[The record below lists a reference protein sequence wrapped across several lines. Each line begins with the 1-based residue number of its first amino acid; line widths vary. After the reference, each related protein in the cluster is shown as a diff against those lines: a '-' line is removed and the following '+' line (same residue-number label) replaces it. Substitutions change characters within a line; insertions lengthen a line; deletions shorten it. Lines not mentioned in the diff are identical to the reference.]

1 IDVSELHHKSIE
13 ALRNQAF
20 PDNQV
25 SRSYFKQLPHMR
37 ALHFQGEQL
46 VGYLGLDYRVVSVG
60 GEIHKVLG
68 VIDFCV
74 DERYR
79 GQGIGSFMLSEVSS
93 FAETKDV

>member
-1 IDVSELHHKSIE
+1 MEIVQEIDVSELHHKAIE
-13 ALRNQAF
+13 ALRNRAF
-20 PDNQV
+20 PDSQV

-68 VIDFCV
+68 VGKYIRFW
-74 DERYR
+74 
-79 GQGIGSFMLSEVSS
+79 
-93 FAETKDV
+93 A

>member
-1 IDVSELHHKSIE
+1 MEIVQEIDVSELHHQAIE

-60 GEIHKVLG
+60 
-68 VIDFCV
+68 
-74 DERYR
+74 
-79 GQGIGSFMLSEVSS
+79 
-93 FAETKDV
+93 